1 MLLLFESQNIFM
13 ENSENIKMNILICLS
28 GSPSNARVIKA
39 AAKLFERGSG
49 SMTALYVSSM
59 NEDIH
64 SNPAL
69 QKNIALAESLG
80 AETHFARSNEIA
92 LTISEY
98 AKHTAVTDLFIGYSP
113 SSDLFPRRNIG
124 EKLVALL
131 PDVDIHIIPDAS
143 ASAYQPVL
151 LKSGESFWN
160 LRDFLLVTGIMAA
173 ATLLSYLFDRSR
185 FSNSNIVTIY
195 ILAVLIASVLT
206 SHRFYGFLAA
216 VLYILLFNFLFID
229 PRFTLLVYDSGYLMT
244 YFVTIL
250 ASLITGSLAVK
261 LKNIAKQS
269 ADTAYQTKVL
279 LDTSDQLEAAKDSR
293 EMIRITCG
301 QLANL
306 LERTVSFYTV
316 ENGKVERKAV
326 SVWDPD
332 RNSDEPVSAAEEND
346 VLSVYEGKQTEKTA
360 DSGRLYFRVD
370 SEDGCFGVLSV
381 KTGKEPLS
389 EMEKTILLSVINE
402 FTLALNNEHNRQQ
415 KTEAEIRAGKERFR
429 AGLLRSISHD
439 LRTPLTSICGNAENL
454 RENHAYM
461 SEEDREKIYEDI
473 EEDSFWLKNQ
483 MENILSVT
491 KLESHP
497 EPNLSVEN
505 VEDVINESLQHRDSH
520 AREHTIEVAENDE
533 LLFAE
538 MDPKLITQVLVNLLN
553 NAVKYSPAGSKILVR
568 LQKKDGEIVVSV
580 EDNGPGIPDENKPYI
595 FDLYYTG
602 DREKSDSFRSMG
614 IGLHL
619 CRLILHAHGRE
630 IEVLDNE
637 PHGAI
642 FRFTLKSMEVG
653 EYA

>member
-1 MLLLFESQNIFM
+1 M

-124 EKLVALL
+124 EKLVTLL

-151 LKSGESFWN
+151 LKNGESFWN

-316 ENGKVERKAV
+316 ENSMVERKAV

-332 RNSDEPVSAAEEND
+332 RKTDEPVSEAEKSA
-346 VLSVYEGKQTEKTA
+346 VLSVYEGTQTEKTA
-360 DSGRLYFRVD
+360 ESGQLYFRVD

-389 EMEKTILLSVINE
+389 EMENTILLSVINE
-402 FTLALNNEHNRQQ
+402 FTLALNNERNRQQ

-497 EPNLSVEN
+497 EPNLSVES
-505 VEDVINESLQHRDSH
+505 VEDVINESLQHLDSH
-520 AREHTIEVAENDE
+520 AREHTIRVIGNDE

-553 NAVKYSPAGSKILVR
+553 NAVKYTPAGSEILVR

-580 EDNGPGIPDENKPYI
+580 EDNGPGIPDENKHYI

-602 DREKSDSFRSMG
+602 NREKSDSFRSMG

-619 CRLILHAHGRE
+619 CRMILHAHGRE

>member
-1 MLLLFESQNIFM
+1 MQNNFVLSCESTVDLPFSYI
-13 ENSENIKMNILICLS
+13 S
-28 GSPSNARVIKA
+28 G
-39 AAKLFERGSG
+39 
-49 SMTALYVSSM
+49 
-59 NEDIH
+59 
-64 SNPAL
+64 
-69 QKNIALAESLG
+69 
-80 AETHFARSNEIA
+80 
-92 LTISEY
+92 
-98 AKHTAVTDLFIGYSP
+98 
-113 SSDLFPRRNIG
+113 RNIEVLFYTYSVDG
-124 EKLVALL
+124 VEYDDDMGRDPKAL
-131 PDVDIHIIPDAS
+131 D
-143 ASAYQPVL
+143 
-151 LKSGESFWN
+151 
-160 LRDFLLVTGIMAA
+160 
-173 ATLLSYLFDRSR
+173 
-185 FSNSNIVTIY
+185 
-195 ILAVLIASVLT
+195 
-206 SHRFYGFLAA
+206 RFYGFLAA

-316 ENGKVERKAV
+316 ENSMVERKAV

-332 RNSDEPVSAAEEND
+332 RKTDEPVSDTEKSA
-346 VLSVYEGKQTEKTA
+346 VLSVYEGTQTEKTA
-360 DSGRLYFRVD
+360 ESGQLYFRVD

-389 EMEKTILLSVINE
+389 EMENTILLSVINE
-402 FTLALNNEHNRQQ
+402 FTLALNNERNRQQ

-497 EPNLSVEN
+497 EPNLSVES
-505 VEDVINESLQHRDSH
+505 VEDVINESLQHLDSH
-520 AREHTIEVAENDE
+520 AREHTIRVIGNDE
-533 LLFAE
+533 LLAPCV
-538 MDPKLITQVLVNLLN
+538 D
-553 NAVKYSPAGSKILVR
+553 AVDNRRHARIDRPASPLGHLHHTICILTAASRRKRRHV
-568 LQKKDGEIVVSV
+568 
-580 EDNGPGIPDENKPYI
+580 
-595 FDLYYTG
+595 
-602 DREKSDSFRSMG
+602 G
-614 IGLHL
+614 IGRANHDLTS
-619 CRLILHAHGRE
+619 RE
-630 IEVLDNE
+630 VTRGD
-637 PHGAI
+637 
-642 FRFTLKSMEVG
+642 VG
-653 EYA
+653 GLTV